1 MNIVLREL
9 YLLNVKMV
17 NGALRFDADK
27 R

>member
-1 MNIVLREL
+1 MNIVLHEL

-17 NGALRFDADK
+17 NGALRLDAGK